1 MRPYTRIRTES
12 GREFFYNNRS
22 NILADADGASIALSG
37 SDSSAYVETAKN
49 LYSKK
54 TKNSA
59 PAALR
64 ILMGHACNYSCSYCM
79 QKDIG
84 NPDELPKRK
93 NLDKFF
99 EDVTANF
106 DLSNLGRIELW
117 GGEPFLY
124 WNDMVPLM
132 NYFDAEGRTFAIST
146 NGSCLSPKH
155 AEFFATLKADV
166 ILSISHDGPM
176 QEQLR
181 GEEILGRARVV
192 ETLRKLDELPNVA
205 YGFQCSITNTNYD
218 LFAINDFFRGH
229 ILRNGLNANSLS
241 FSLGRTYQEG
251 GNGFDYLACNIIDGK
266 DEKTSDSQLHVIHGE
281 NLEKFR
287 IILRNYLEAHHQQ
300 MVANGFDGDEP
311 AVYNLP
317 LSQMPLMLC
326 DIYESSIA
334 YSVIGYSRKLLNG
347 EPILETTNCGADM
360 ADIISLDLDGSVRT
374 CPHAGEKYVHG
385 HINNIK
391 GVRILTLN
399 LTKKDTHC
407 ADCSNIKLCRSSCP
421 LDLPDQTFLTNCAV
435 EKVWYGE
442 LQRAAFRF
450 ILDERIAS
458 MEYGLEEIEIKECV

>member
-1 MRPYTRIRTES
+1 MKPYTAIDTES
-12 GREFFYNNRS
+12 GSRFFYNNRS
-22 NILADADGASIALSG
+22 NTLSTSFGERLFQADSDNADYELS
-37 SDSSAYVETAKN
+37 ATR
-49 LYSKK
+49 LYGKK
-54 TKNSA
+54 TKTSS

-79 QKDIG
+79 QMDIG

-99 EDVTANF
+99 EDVTNNF
-106 DLSNLGRIELW
+106 DLSRLERIELW

-132 NYFDAEGRTFAIST
+132 TCFDAEGMTFAIST
-146 NGSCLSPKH
+146 NGSCLSAKH
-155 AEFFATLKADV
+155 AEFFSSLKSEV

-181 GEEILGRARVV
+181 GEEILDRPRVI
-192 ETLRKLDELPNVA
+192 ETLRKLDALPNVG
-205 YGFQCSITNTNYD
+205 YGFQCSVTNTNFD

-229 ILRNGLNANSLS
+229 IVANGLQTNSLS

-251 GNGFDYLACNIIDGK
+251 GNGFDYLACNIIDGQDK
-266 DEKTSDSQLHVIHGE
+266 KSSDSQLHVIHGE
-281 NLEKFR
+281 NLKKFR
-287 IILRNYLEAHHQQ
+287 VILREYLEAHYQQ
-300 MVANGFDGDEP
+300 MISFGFDGDEP
-311 AVYNLP
+311 AVYGMSASDLP
-317 LSQMPLMLC
+317 LLLC
-326 DIYESSIA
+326 DIYESEIA
-334 YSVIGYSRKLLNG
+334 YSVIGYSRKLLNN

-421 LDLPDQTFLTNCAV
+421 LDLPTETFLTNCSV

-450 ILDERIAS
+450 ILNEQIAS
-458 MEYGLEEIEIKECV
+458 MESGLEKIPVEEFV

>member
-1 MRPYTRIRTES
+1 MKPYTRISTDS
-12 GREFFYNNRS
+12 GRSFFYNNRS
-22 NILADADGASIALSG
+22 NGLFTKDMESVALHD
-37 SDSSAYVETAKN
+37 SDSSDYIGAAKN
-49 LYSKK
+49 LYGKK
-54 TKNSA
+54 TKSSS
-59 PAALR
+59 PVALR

-79 QKDIG
+79 QMDIG

-99 EDVTANF
+99 EDVSNNF
-106 DLSNLGRIELW
+106 DLSNLERIELW

-132 NYFDAEGRTFAIST
+132 NFFDAEGRTFAVST
-146 NGSCLSPKH
+146 NGSCLSQKH
-155 AEFFATLKADV
+155 AEFFATLKSDIV
-166 ILSISHDGPM
+166 ISISHDGPR

-181 GEEILGRARVV
+181 GEEILGRPRIIN
-192 ETLRKLDELPNVA
+192 TLHMFDELENVG
-205 YGFQCSITNTNYD
+205 YGFQCSITNTNFD

-229 ILRNGLNANSLS
+229 IVSNGLKTNGLS

-251 GNGFDYLACNIIDGK
+251 GNGFDYLGCNIIDGQE
-266 DEKTSDSQLHVIHGE
+266 EKTSDSQLHVIHGD

-287 IILRNYLEAHHQQ
+287 IILRDYLEAHYQQ
-300 MVANGFDGDEP
+300 MVSCGFDGDEP
-311 AVYNLP
+311 AIYSKPVEELP
-317 LSQMPLMLC
+317 LLLC
-326 DIYESSIA
+326 DIYESQIA
-334 YSVIGYSRKLLNG
+334 YSVIGYSRKLLNN

-385 HINNIK
+385 HISNIK
-391 GVRILTLN
+391 GIRILTLN

-421 LDLPDQTFLTNCAV
+421 IDLPTETFLTNCAV

-450 ILDERIAS
+450 ILNEQIAS
-458 MEYGLEEIEIKECV
+458 MESGIEKIPVEEFV